1 MSKTGNVSKTNK
13 DYQESEKLSWEN
25 YKHGISVYAC
35 QSDTTHPRVLE
46 LAYQS
51 GMITEERYTTLT
63 TKVVGEKPLLDSLEL
78 RAILENYFGFH
89 SGSYEEEECHAIQKT
104 RMGGKQVAGEYRYMG
119 EERTDN
125 AWIATGLASEG
136 ACDECKYG
144 SVVTMEERSGHEE
157 LCIDDIT
164 KGSRGGN
171 RNAW

>member
-1 MSKTGNVSKTNK
+1 MSKTNKDNK
-13 DYQESEKLSWEN
+13 DYQESEKLSWGN

-46 LAYQS
+46 LAYQA
-51 GMITEERYTTLT
+51 GLLTEERYTTLT
-63 TKVVGEKPLLDSLEL
+63 TKVTGEKPLLDSLEL

-89 SGSYEEEECHAIQKT
+89 GGSYEEEECHAIQKT
-104 RMGGKQVAGEYRYMG
+104 RMGKTVAGEYRYMG
-119 EERTDN
+119 EERTDK

-144 SVVTMEERSGHEE
+144 SVVTMEERSGYKE

-164 KGSRGGN
+164 KGNS
-171 RNAW
+171 W